1 MPSQYD
7 TIGKHYTRTR
17 AADPRITR
25 RLLEL
30 LDLPSGSRLLDIG
43 AGTGNYSLELA
54 QAGFSVDAVEPS
66 QVMRDQAQPH
76 TKLSWHNATAEGLPF
91 GDAEFDGAVMTL
103 SLHHQDNWRQ
113 GIREALRACGGG
125 PLVIFTF
132 DIEHKANFWLF
143 DYFPGFINIDK
154 GWSPTMADLSSFVRN
169 ELGATFERFP
179 FPLPPDLIDHFASAD
194 WARPEAYLQ
203 EEFRRGISS
212 FAKLDEGERERG
224 VEALR
229 SDLASDAWQRK
240 YGDLL
245 ELQEYDRGYLFLR
258 FMQG

>member
-1 MPSQYD
+1 MPTQYD

-17 AADPRITR
+17 AADPRITG

-54 QAGFSVDAVEPS
+54 RAGFSVDAVEPS
-66 QVMRDQAQPH
+66 LVMRDQAQPH
-76 TKLSWHNATAEGLPF
+76 AKLSWHNATAEGLPF

-113 GIREALRACGGG
+113 GIREALRVSGGG
-125 PLVIFTF
+125 PLLIFTF
-132 DIEHKANFWLF
+132 DIEYKANFWLF

-154 GWSPTMADLSSFVRN
+154 GWSPTMAELSSFVRN

-179 FPLPPDLIDHFASAD
+179 FPLPPDLVDHFASAD

-212 FAKLDEGERERG
+212 FAKLDEGEEESG

-229 SDLASDAWQRK
+229 SDLASDAWQCK

-258 FMQG
+258 FMQA